1 MDVDICSQDPELDNL
16 FSEIS
21 GRKDESI
28 FLFFRRSFE
37 ETCKRI
43 AEPKKATYDSYDLKF
58 YPNIVLKYPIRF
70 SFELSEFT
78 IVSKGLK
85 LHCALWKCNRGIE
98 EINCQHNEK
107 SSPPI
112 KSTKAPVSVPCII
125 YTHTNTRSLADAL
138 ELQPLAMTTGCH
150 ILAFDMPGAGKSEG
164 GLSGSCAAVISN
176 IDDVINWATLNLNN
190 PDIIMWARGMS
201 TAAAVEYTSLSI
213 SGGAAK
219 ERVKFLV
226 LDSPYCSVKQ
236 VIDTVV
242 QKYQEKNSLFIM
254 APLFRACSTM
264 FGREVTKE
272 LGSDIYAVKP
282 IDYASSNNTPCLIL
296 SAKNDEYIAA
306 SHGDQFLEKW
316 SGPCFLKAI
325 DGGHYSTRSSDNV
338 MLAVDYLQLFL
349 TYLEFD
355 NFPVN

>member
-21 GRKDESI
+21 GSKDESI
-28 FLFFRRSFE
+28 FLFFRRSFK

-43 AEPKKATYDSYDLKF
+43 AEPKKAIYDSYDLKF
-58 YPNIVLKYPIRF
+58 YSNTVVKYPIRY

-85 LHCALWKCNRGIE
+85 LHCALWKSNRGIE
-98 EINCQHNEK
+98 EIDHRHIEK
-107 SSPPI
+107 TSPPT
-112 KSTKAPVSVPCII
+112 KSMKTSVPCII
-125 YTHTNTRSLADAL
+125 YTHTNTRSLADAV

-176 IDDVINWATLNLNN
+176 IDDVINWATVNLNN
-190 PDIIMWARGMS
+190 PDIIIWARGMS
-201 TAAAVEYTSLSI
+201 TAAAVEYASLSV

-254 APLFRACSTM
+254 APLFRVCSTM
-264 FGREVTKE
+264 FCTEVTKE

-282 IDYASSNNTPCLIL
+282 IDFASTNNTPCLIL

-306 SHGDQFLEKW
+306 SHGDQFLKKW
-316 SGPCFLKAI
+316 SGPCFLKLI
-325 DGGHYSTRSSDNV
+325 DGGHYSTRSSDSV
-338 MLAVDYLQLFL
+338 LLAVDYLQQFL
-349 TYLEFD
+349 PYLQLRKT
-355 NFPVN
+355 VN